1 MVNFL
6 KDRYFNYDFHKSS
19 DRPGSVF
26 AAGSHWVSFSR
37 LAPHIIAVLDTM
49 FGPRA
54 SWPDPMATLLRELM
68 RGEHDKECVRLCVQL
83 PANLDLTP
91 AVMQKRLTEMFVPL
105 ARALRSLLEQAA
117 LANADMQ
124 QKKTQD
130 DTTTPG
136 ALAADGAID
145 ESTVGDGDVTDALAS
160 QASLKEKVGIVNQLN
175 RDAKLKRERD
185 TRRMVLDACMQLL
198 RSRIVVCATVELLKC
213 YMESQQAG
221 LVARTVIVD
230 GTMIASRQSGAKSRS
245 ICLAMT
251 KSVQEEL
258 AQGIKILPATP
269 VVGNVLIR
277 SGNHSVDVLEKHLQN
292 THSHRL
298 HCVVPVV
305 VAEKEMRF
313 IRSGIRRANGP
324 TDDEASGIDF
334 IQRTIGKRRVN
345 EETGDALDEEIVDE
359 MEDEASGAS
368 GDDEADQNDVGAGDT
383 GDAEQ
388 SKLDRAFSEMTDPAL
403 MPEKVLKELFGARAN
418 DIKSILFQHTT
429 RIGTPAEYLAKAGFF
444 QWRKSEMS
452 HYRKYRKGQVHP
464 SVYISVLSGVLASSN
479 VPITN
484 NEILVDITGG
494 TPEVMVAGIVLG
506 FKKVAFIAEGVEEI
520 MMSIPTMDD
529 QRVHSLNYDE
539 CPSLNPGKAKLPP
552 PKKGEDGAG

>member
-1 MVNFL
+1 MVTFL

-37 LAPHIIAVLDTM
+37 LAPHIIAVLDTR

-54 SWPDPMATLLRELM
+54 SWPDSMATLMRELM

-117 LANADMQ
+117 LENADMQ
-124 QKKTQD
+124 QKKPLQD

-136 ALAADGAID
+136 ALVANGAID
-145 ESTVGDGDVTDALAS
+145 ESAVGDGDVTDVLAS

-175 RDAKLKRERD
+175 KDAKLKREKD
-185 TRRMVLDACMQLL
+185 TRRLVLDACMQLL
-198 RSRIVVCATVELLKC
+198 RSRVVVCANTELLKC

-230 GTMIASRQSGAKSRS
+230 GTMIASRQSGDKSRS
-245 ICLAMT
+245 MCLAMT
-251 KSVQEEL
+251 KSVQEDL
-258 AQGIKILPATP
+258 AKGIKILPATP

-277 SGNHSVDVLEKHLQN
+277 SGNHSVDILEKHLQN

-345 EETGDALDEEIVDE
+345 EETGDALDDE
-359 MEDEASGAS
+359 VLDDGASEASGAS
-368 GDDEADQNDVGAGDT
+368 AAGEDQDDVGAGDA

-388 SKLDRAFSEMTDPAL
+388 STLDRAFSEMTDPAL
-403 MPEKVLKELFGARAN
+403 MPAKVLKELFGARAN

-479 VPITN
+479 VPLTT

-506 FKKVAFIAEGVEEI
+506 FKKVAFIAEGVEEV

-539 CPSLNPGKAKLPP
+539 CPLNPG
-552 PKKGEDGAG
+552 

>member
-1 MVNFL
+1 MVAFL

-37 LAPHIIAVLDTM
+37 LAPHIIAVLDTR

-54 SWPDPMATLLRELM
+54 SWPDSMATLLRELM

-91 AVMQKRLTEMFVPL
+91 AVMQKRLTELFVPL

-117 LANADMQ
+117 LENADMQ
-124 QKKTQD
+124 QKKLVQD

-136 ALAADGAID
+136 ALVANEATD
-145 ESTVGDGDVTDALAS
+145 ESALGDGDVTDALAS

-175 RDAKLKRERD
+175 KDAKLKRETD

-198 RSRIVVCATVELLKC
+198 RSRIVVCANTELLKC

-230 GTMIASRQSGAKSRS
+230 GTMIASRQSGALSRTM
-245 ICLAMT
+245 CLAMT
-251 KSVQEEL
+251 KSVQEDL
-258 AQGIKILPATP
+258 AKGIKILPATP

-277 SGNHSVDVLEKHLQN
+277 SGNHSVDILEKHLQN

-345 EETGDALDEEIVDE
+345 EETGAALDDEVLDVDDE
-359 MEDEASGAS
+359 ASEASGAS
-368 GDDEADQNDVGAGDT
+368 GDNDVGDGDAV
-383 GDAEQ
+383 DAEQ
-388 SKLDRAFSEMTDPAL
+388 STLDRAFAEMTDPAL
-403 MPEKVLKELFGARAN
+403 MPAKVLKELFGSRAN

-429 RIGTPAEYLAKAGFF
+429 RIGTPAEYLPKAGFF

-479 VPITN
+479 VPITS

-506 FKKVAFIAEGVEEI
+506 FKKVAFIAEGVEEM

-539 CPSLNPGKAKLPP
+539 CPVNFG
-552 PKKGEDGAG
+552 